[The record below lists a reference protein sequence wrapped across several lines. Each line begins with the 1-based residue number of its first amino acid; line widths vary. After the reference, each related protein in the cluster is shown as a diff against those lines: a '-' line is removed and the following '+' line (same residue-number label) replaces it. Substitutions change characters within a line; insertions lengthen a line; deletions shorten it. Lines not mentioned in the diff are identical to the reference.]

1 MIIIYFLF
9 FRYGQTALHAI
20 ARDWHVDVVKYVLGK
35 GAIINKQDLYG
46 RTPLHLA
53 SAVDYHEMV
62 EFLVL
67 NGGKPAF
74 LPHP

>member
-1 MIIIYFLF
+1 M
-9 FRYGQTALHAI
+9 
-20 ARDWHVDVVKYVLGK
+20 DVVKYVLAK

-62 EFLVL
+62 EFLVV